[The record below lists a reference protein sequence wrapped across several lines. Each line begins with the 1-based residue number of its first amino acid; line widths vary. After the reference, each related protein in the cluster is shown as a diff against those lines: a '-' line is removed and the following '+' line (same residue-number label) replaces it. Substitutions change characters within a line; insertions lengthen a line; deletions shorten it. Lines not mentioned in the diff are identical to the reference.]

1 MKYLKKEYLIT
12 KLVKEGMSCNS
23 LAKELGN
30 ISEFTIRRYAKSYG
44 IDTSRKIKEKI
55 PSRVITSISDEN
67 MFQFVE
73 LRKKLNIT
81 NDKLMTILL
90 KEVK

>member
-1 MKYLKKEYLIT
+1 MKYLKKEFLHQKIT
-12 KLVKEGMSCNS
+12 IEGMSCNA
-23 LAKELGN
+23 LAKQCN
-30 ISEFTIRRYAKSYG
+30 VSEFTIRRYAKSYG

-67 MFQFVE
+67 MFRFVE
-73 LRKKLNIT
+73 LRKKLNST